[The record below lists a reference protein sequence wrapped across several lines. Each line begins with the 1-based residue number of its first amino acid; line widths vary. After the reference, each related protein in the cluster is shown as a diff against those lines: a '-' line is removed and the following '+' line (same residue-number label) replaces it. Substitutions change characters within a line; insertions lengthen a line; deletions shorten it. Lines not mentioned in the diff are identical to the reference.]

1 VFQVLVEQDVENW
14 AFEHIITRG
23 QHPPCAQNGNSAHYG
38 EAVRGIT
45 DAALAIHAGR
55 IED

>member
-14 AFEHIITRG
+14 AFEQIITHV
-23 QHPPCAQNGNSAHYG
+23 QHPPCAHNGNSDHYG

-45 DAALAIHAGR
+45 DATLTIPAGR